1 MYLIPHLWNCRENC
15 VLKRTGRKRKTNPC
29 PWDVAMGNP
38 HCGFTAWFIIRE
50 DQGITLEHCV
60 EHGVKGSGGVYK
72 RVLCYEIWATN
83 WSIKYRS
90 LLCPLW
96 LNLGKR
102 FQDQGHEDV
111 FRDASLPD
119 QLGMF
124 FIGWQEPR
132 KCHMLCPSSHRDRG
146 SMDEDKFSLSFL
158 TQYVELSFFSF
169 WINPL
174 LNFNLQVRGLSE
186 TMSFL
191 PLELGAWALL
201 PCPRQ
206 SFTYTQ
212 TLGTSHQKPSSIAW
226 IITMAS

>member
-1 MYLIPHLWNCRENC
+1 MIELNVPHSPLMELQRKLCSKENREKKENKSLSLRCGHGQSPLWIHSL
-15 VLKRTGRKRKTNPC
+15 VHHTWG
-29 PWDVAMGNP
+29 W
-38 HCGFTAWFIIRE
+38 
-50 DQGITLEHCV
+50 GITLEHCV

-90 LLCPLW
+90 LLHPLW

-132 KCHMLCPSSHRDRG
+132 KCHMLCPSFHRDRG

-158 TQYVELSFFSF
+158 TQYVELKFLFF
-169 WINPL
+169 
-174 LNFNLQVRGLSE
+174 LN
-186 TMSFL
+186 
-191 PLELGAWALL
+191 
-201 PCPRQ
+201 
-206 SFTYTQ
+206 
-212 TLGTSHQKPSSIAW
+212 
-226 IITMAS
+226 

>member
-1 MYLIPHLWNCRENC
+1 MGLQRKLCSKENREKKENKP
-15 VLKRTGRKRKTNPC
+15 LALRSGH
-29 PWDVAMGNP
+29 GQS
-38 HCGFTAWFIIRE
+38 HCGFTAWFIIHE

-60 EHGVKGSGGVYK
+60 EHGIKGSGGVYK

-90 LLCPLW
+90 LLRPLW
-96 LNLGKR
+96 LNLGRR

-132 KCHMLCPSSHRDRG
+132 KCHMLCPSSHCDRG

-158 TQYVELSFFSF
+158 TQYVELKFLFF
-169 WINPL
+169 
-174 LNFNLQVRGLSE
+174 LN
-186 TMSFL
+186 
-191 PLELGAWALL
+191 
-201 PCPRQ
+201 
-206 SFTYTQ
+206 
-212 TLGTSHQKPSSIAW
+212 
-226 IITMAS
+226 